1 MAYHVQSHLA
11 LLVWEKEGIREST
24 PSGVPVEAEQ
34 GECGDDASR
43 GHGGFTDGLA
53 TDTSLSA
60 SFAPGELGAA
70 VLGKGDEAAGAH
82 YSTGEEGSSRIE
94 PFSFGSFLL
103 HSPFYPLCLSS
114 SLSTYT
120 ISAASCFA
128 ETTERRGGTHVYKN
142 LLLLVRR
149 FPCAN
154 VYRELPVCQVP
165 GQELYVEYLSTSYN
179 NTER

>member
-1 MAYHVQSHLA
+1 MTPAGDTGASLMGWLQTLVC
-11 LLVWEKEGIREST
+11 LL
-24 PSGVPVEAEQ
+24 P
-34 GECGDDASR
+34 
-43 GHGGFTDGLA
+43 L
-53 TDTSLSA
+53 L
-60 SFAPGELGAA
+60 PGELGAA
-70 VLGKGDEAAGAH
+70 VLGKGDEAAGAR

-94 PFSFGSFLL
+94 PFSFGSFFL

-154 VYRELPVCQVP
+154 IYRELPVCQVP
-165 GQELYVEYLSTSYN
+165 GQELYVEYLNTAYN